1 MPHLLFLTGMLLM
14 AASIPLSEFG
24 MSLSQFIMAGAWLLD
39 RNYKIKLHHFFTN
52 RAALLWCGLY
62 GLHLLGSL
70 WSSDM
75 EYLLKDL
82 RIKLPVLLLP
92 FLFAS
97 FPEMIRKHHLIVF
110 KTFVLATAVS
120 TFISTGIWLEIFP
133 YKNHITD
140 IRQISIFIS
149 HIRLSL
155 CVVFSF
161 FLLLRFVSMHFHRKE
176 YLLLA
181 AEALLA
187 LWFVVFLFLLE
198 SLTGL
203 FILFFCLILILFFVL
218 LRKRLYTAALLSL
231 VFITL
236 SSVAG
241 VRYLLISLKKSH
253 VAFDIS
259 SINKDEKTKSG
270 NPYYHCFE
278 CDETENGNPVYI
290 YINEA
295 ELEQTWNERSK
306 IRFNDFDRKGNQLKY
321 TLIRYLSSKGLR
333 KDKEGVLALNQQ
345 DIQAIENGVANVS
358 YNKTGSLWIRIRKTI
373 DELKLYQSGKNPSG
387 SSLIQRLEFWKAGFS
402 IFKDHLI
409 FGTGT
414 GDVQKAFHEKYIEL
428 NSPLDEKWRLRAHNQ
443 YLTFALT
450 FGITGLIYFLITLF
464 YPVLK
469 FKSGDA
475 AFLIFMAI
483 AALSFVNEDTLETQ
497 AGVTFIMFFMSLFIA
512 VKADFRPSQP

>member
-1 MPHLLFLTGMLLM
+1 
-14 AASIPLSEFG
+14 
-24 MSLSQFIMAGAWLLD
+24 
-39 RNYKIKLHHFFTN
+39 
-52 RAALLWCGLY
+52 
-62 GLHLLGSL
+62 
-70 WSSDM
+70 
-75 EYLLKDL
+75 
-82 RIKLPVLLLP
+82 
-92 FLFAS
+92 
-97 FPEMIRKHHLIVF
+97 
-110 KTFVLATAVS
+110 
-120 TFISTGIWLEIFP
+120 
-133 YKNHITD
+133 
-140 IRQISIFIS
+140 
-149 HIRLSL
+149 
-155 CVVFSF
+155 
-161 FLLLRFVSMHFHRKE
+161 
-176 YLLLA
+176 
-181 AEALLA
+181 
-187 LWFVVFLFLLE
+187 
-198 SLTGL
+198 
-203 FILFFCLILILFFVL
+203 
-218 LRKRLYTAALLSL
+218 
-231 VFITL
+231 
-236 SSVAG
+236 VAG
-241 VRYLLISLKKSH
+241 IRYLLISLKKSH